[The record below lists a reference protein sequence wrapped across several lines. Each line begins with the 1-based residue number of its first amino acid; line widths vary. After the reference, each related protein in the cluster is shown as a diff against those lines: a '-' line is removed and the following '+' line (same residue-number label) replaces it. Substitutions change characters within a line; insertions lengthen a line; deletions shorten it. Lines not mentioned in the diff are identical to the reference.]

1 MPEKLLVPA
10 RHEPTDVGARFIW
23 IGVALLLASV
33 LGLGFL
39 VFELFPNAVFDRT
52 IRLPL
57 AQYPN
62 PQLQPNPS
70 KDMAKFYA
78 EEMRW
83 LNNTGWVDKTQAIV
97 HIPIA
102 DAMTKVAQEGIP
114 GWPTPQEKRP

>member
-23 IGVALLLASV
+23 IGVALLLA
-33 LGLGFL
+33 
-39 VFELFPNAVFDRT
+39 
-52 IRLPL
+52 
-57 AQYPN
+57 QYPN
-62 PQLQPNPS
+62 PQLQPSPS

-83 LNNTGWVDKTQAIV
+83 LNSTGWVDKTRAIV

-102 DAMTKVAQEGIP
+102 DAMTKVVQEGIP